1 MDDHRRSQDE
11 GPKCRGSGCGGAKE
25 RGKAKGKEGGWGGW
39 VGSSCG
45 SSDATTATSLPLL
58 RLLSSSS
65 SLSLSS
71 DTVFLFWLL
80 SLSRRIWNEMSSNQ
94 LHFWDFSFCFSS
106 VAVALLLCYVHA
118 LLFSLIFVAH
128 DGSVASSS
136 SPWSF
141 GASFRA
147 AGQEGEEQEVFKRP
161 RNARAGR
168 GIVVSGDRRWRWRI
182 LNPRRNKS
190 WRRYPTMWRSRL
202 TSPMVCSLCMAIS
215 GISSEASWKRRNLKR
230 YCGFFFPCFCLPP
243 PLRGSFP
250 VDS

>member
-1 MDDHRRSQDE
+1 MIIGGPKMRGRNVGDLGVGGRRSGGRRKGRRVGGVAEWVLLAAAATQQLQLR
-11 GPKCRGSGCGGAKE
+11 CRCWGCF
-25 RGKAKGKEGGWGGW
+25 
-39 VGSSCG
+39 
-45 SSDATTATSLPLL
+45 PPPPP
-58 RLLSSSS
+58 
-65 SLSLSS
+65 LSLSS

>member
-1 MDDHRRSQDE
+1 M
-11 GPKCRGSGCGGAKE
+11 RGRNVGDLGCGG
-25 RGKAKGKEGGWGGW
+25 RRSGGRRNGRRVGGWLSGFFLRQQRRNNCSF
-39 VGSSCG
+39 V
-45 SSDATTATSLPLL
+45 AAAEAAFLL
-58 RLLSSSS
+58 
-65 SLSLSS
+65 
-71 DTVFLFWLL
+71 LL
-80 SLSRRIWNEMSSNQ
+80 SLSLLTPSS
-94 LHFWDFSFCFSS
+94 SFGSSRCHDESETKCRLISCTFETSLLFFFFSS

-136 SPWSF
+136 SSSPWSF
-141 GASFRA
+141 GPSFRA
-147 AGQEGEEQEVFKRP
+147 AGQEGGEQEVFKRP

-215 GISSEASWKRRNLKR
+215 GISSEAS
-230 YCGFFFPCFCLPP
+230 
-243 PLRGSFP
+243 
-250 VDS
+250 